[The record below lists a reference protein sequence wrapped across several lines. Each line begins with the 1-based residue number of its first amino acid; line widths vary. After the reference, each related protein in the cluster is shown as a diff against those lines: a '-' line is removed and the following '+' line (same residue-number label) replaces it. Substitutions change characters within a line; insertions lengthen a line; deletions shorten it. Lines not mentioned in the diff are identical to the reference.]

1 MAGSRIVG
9 GSAAIPGK
17 WPWVVSV
24 QTSTYHFCGGSIVHP
39 WWVLSAAHCF
49 TERSDNIKVAAGSNF
64 LGRHNVTRWVRK
76 IHIHPEYNT
85 RTYNNDIALL
95 LLERPVPYS
104 LYHSPLC
111 MPDHSI
117 VPDDNMWEGCFVAGW
132 GLTKPGGHGGLDALQ
147 EVAPLPHQEHAVR
160 RIRGGWPG
168 RLPGGQWGAPHVPA
182 AREWW
187 HPPTLVP
194 CGGSQLGPKL
204 CGTPQPWGLHTGLE
218 LPFLAG
224 ADFGPRQPPLPGA
237 SDYGKPLPD
246 AWGTAGDGHV
256 GRRRGR
262 CGCWGQAAEQ
272 APPDPVLVPG
282 GCQFDP
288 GLAVAMTGR
297 ISHSVVL
304 RGG

>member
-132 GLTKPGGHGGLDALQ
+132 GLTKPGTDRGSYALLDVQGDSGG
-147 EVAPLPHQEHAVR
+147 PLMCRPPGSGGTHQRWYLV
-160 RIRGGWPG
+160 GVVSWG
-168 RLPGGQWGAPHVPA
+168 RSCA
-182 AREWW
+182 ARHSPGVYTRVSNYHSWLEQTSAHDN
-187 HPPTLVP
+187 HPFRVP
-194 CGGSQLGPKL
+194 QTMESHSPMHGAQQEMDMWAGVEADAAAGGRRQSKPLRIL
-204 CGTPQPWGLHTGLE
+204 FWS
-218 LPFLAG
+218 LAG
-224 ADFGPRQPPLPGA
+224 ASLTLGWL
-237 SDYGKPLPD
+237 
-246 AWGTAGDGHV
+246 
-256 GRRRGR
+256 
-262 CGCWGQAAEQ
+262 
-272 APPDPVLVPG
+272 
-282 GCQFDP
+282 
-288 GLAVAMTGR
+288 
-297 ISHSVVL
+297 L
-304 RGG
+304 R